1 MSAQECAAESAQ
13 KQRGRPFSLG
23 QSGNPAGRPR
33 GARNKATILAEALR
47 EQETVAK
54 AQALVDRALAGN
66 VAAMRTFL
74 NRVAPVEHDMVD
86 LDLTELRTLS
96 DIVAASTSLV
106 AGVAAGEIGLGEAE
120 RAMKRLG
127 AHQTRLAVRSEE
139 SVINTGENSGQGTGV
154 TALAAD
160 CPPPAAAPNSELAG
174 QIQRAAPS
182 NPVRSAE
189 PESES
194 APPAPPQIAP
204 TPAAGTQLPIHTAYP
219 RHRSR
224 PRRTY
229 ALGSV
234 AMAPF
239 AVMTA
244 EIQAA
249 AGARPAHCGRL
260 PRPP

>member
-1 MSAQECAAESAQ
+1 MSTTESAP
-13 KQRGRPFSLG
+13 KQRGRPFRPG
-23 QSGNPAGRPR
+23 QSGNPAGRPK
-33 GARNKATILAEALR
+33 GARNKATILAEALH
-47 EQETVAK
+47 EQEAVAK

-66 VAAMRTFL
+66 VAAMRAFL
-74 NRVAPVEHDMVD
+74 NRVAPVEHDMVH

-96 DIVAASTSLV
+96 DIVDASTSLV
-106 AGVAAGEIGLGEAE
+106 AGVAAGEIGLGEGE
-120 RAMKRLG
+120 RVMKRLV

-139 SVINTGENSGQGTGV
+139 SVMDTGENSGQGTGA
-154 TALAAD
+154 TAPAAD

-189 PESES
+189 PENES
-194 APPAPPQIAP
+194 APPAPPPI
-204 TPAAGTQLPIHTAYP
+204 AAGTQFPIHTADP

-239 AVMTA
+239 AVIIA

>member
-1 MSAQECAAESAQ
+1 MSTQESAP
-13 KQRGRPFSLG
+13 KQRGRPFSPG
-23 QSGNPAGRPR
+23 QSGNPAGRPK
-33 GARNKATILAEALR
+33 GARNKATILAESLR

-54 AQALVDRALAGN
+54 AQTLVDRALAGN

-74 NRVAPVEHDMVD
+74 NRVAPVEHDMVH

-96 DIVAASTSLV
+96 DIIDASTSLI
-106 AGVAAGEIGLGEAE
+106 AGVAAGEIGLGEGK
-120 RAMKRLG
+120 RVMKLLV
-127 AHQTRLAVRSEE
+127 AHETRLAVRSEE
-139 SVINTGENSGQGTGV
+139 SVMDTGENSGQSTGV
-154 TALAAD
+154 TAPAAD

-204 TPAAGTQLPIHTAYP
+204 APAAGTQRPIHTADP

-229 ALGSV
+229 AFGSV

-239 AVMTA
+239 AVIIA